1 MREIRDILGR
11 SGREV
16 ISIGELGMKAEAEET
31 GETFLKMQR
40 SRRGRSMTG

>member
-1 MREIRDILGR
+1 MKRIIFATENQGKMREIRDILGR

-31 GETFLKMQR
+31 GETC
-40 SRRGRSMTG
+40 